1 MAIEADSNLE
11 QSERIE
17 AGKMTSSGAAKTRR
31 RKPTR
36 KDTKP
41 TPPKGTL
48 PAFSDNALRVLRARY
63 LRKNELGEVI
73 ETPEQM
79 LWRVARNIAQA
90 DLAYESGADVEKIAH
105 EFYLATAQLEFL
117 PNSPTLMNAGN
128 VLQQLSACFVLPV
141 GDSIASIGE
150 AITNAMLIH
159 KSGGG
164 TGFAFSRLRPKGDI
178 VASTGGVASGPISF
192 MRIFDTA
199 TEQVKQGGTRRG
211 ANMGILRVDH
221 PDILDF
227 IRCKRGGNGLTNF
240 NISVGLTE
248 EFMDKVE
255 NREDFPLL
263 NPRSKEPWTDP
274 KTGSPVRLNARKVF
288 DLLVESAWEGGDPG
302 IVFLDRLNRE
312 NPTPTI
318 GEIESTNPCGEQ
330 PLLPYE
336 SCNLGSINL
345 SRCVREKS
353 GVNWQKLGRLVKTA
367 VHFLDNVVDVN
378 NYPLPEIEEI
388 TKRGNRKIGLGI
400 MGWADMLIRLDMP
413 YDSEEALR
421 LAEEVMQFIWEH
433 AWDASIELA
442 RRRGAFAN
450 FPVSIFAVSS
460 DGSPTGKVHRP
471 GRPRRN
477 ATVTTIAPTGTL
489 SIIAGCSSGIEPL
502 FAVVYER
509 HVMDKEVLL
518 EVNPL
523 FKEVAQREGFYSDE
537 LMAKIAKKG
546 TVKDIPEVPRKFQRL
561 FVTAHDIN
569 PTWHVRMQAAF
580 QKMTDNAVSKTVNFP
595 ESATKDDVAE
605 VYWQAYRLNCKGVTV
620 YRDRSLEGQV
630 LTLGTAEPAPDE
642 QGRLQWKRPE
652 VLQGTTYKIPTGF
665 GESLYVTVNEDPNGS
680 VREVFANIS
689 RVGSDLAADAEGHGI
704 LASTFLQSVPKPD
717 PQVLVRR
724 LAGIAGS
731 SLPAPQQELAAKSI
745 PDGIALALKK
755 HMETKQKGDLDF
767 LTRRRDLRIPGRCP
781 SCRSAN
787 LRHQEGCLI
796 CLDCN
801 YSECV

>member
-1 MAIEADSNLE
+1 LPVEVKTGRNKSA
-11 QSERIE
+11 
-17 AGKMTSSGAAKTRR
+17 SGTGQAA
-31 RKPTR
+31 
-36 KDTKP
+36 
-41 TPPKGTL
+41 
-48 PAFSDNALRVLRARY
+48 PAKLGIALKLSDNSLRVLRARY
-63 LRKNELGEVI
+63 LKKNEAAEVV

-79 LWRVARNIAQA
+79 FWRVAWNIAST
-90 DLAYESGADVEKIAH
+90 DLIHDSEADVEKIAS
-105 EFYLATAQLEFL
+105 EFYSAMARLEFL

-128 VLQQLSACFVLPV
+128 ALQQLSACFVLPID
-141 GDSIASIGE
+141 DSIASIGK
-150 AITNAMLIH
+150 AITDTMLIH

-178 VASTGGVASGPISF
+178 VASSGGVASGPISF

-221 PDILDF
+221 PDVLDF
-227 IRCKRGGNGLTNF
+227 IRCKRGNNGLSNF

-255 NREDFPLL
+255 NGEDFPLL
-263 NPRSKEPWTDP
+263 NPRTREPRIDP
-274 KTGSPVRLNARKVF
+274 QTGAPVRLKAREVF

-302 IVFLDRLNRE
+302 IVFLDRVNRD
-312 NPTPTI
+312 NPTPSL

-345 SRCVREKS
+345 SQCVKN
-353 GVNWQKLGRLVKTA
+353 GAVNWQKLGRLVKMA
-367 VHFLDNVVDVN
+367 VHFLDNVVDAN
-378 NYPLPEIEEI
+378 KYPLPEIEKN
-388 TKRGNRKIGLGI
+388 TRYGNRKIGLGI
-400 MGWADMLIRLDMP
+400 MGWADMLIRLGIP

-421 LAEEVMQFIWEH
+421 LAEDMMQFIWEK
-433 AWDASIELA
+433 AWDASIDLT
-442 RRRGAFAN
+442 RQRGPFPNFA
-450 FPVSIFAVSS
+450 VSVFAVSS
-460 DGSPTGKVHRP
+460 DGTPTGKIHRP

-477 ATVTTIAPTGTL
+477 ATVSTIAPTGTL

-518 EVNPL
+518 EINPL
-523 FKEVAQREGFYSDE
+523 FKEMAVKEGFYSDE

-546 TVKDIPEVPRKFQRL
+546 TVKDIPEVPRKIQRL

-580 QKMTDNAVSKTVNFP
+580 QKFTDNAVSKTVNFP
-595 ESATKDDVAE
+595 ESATKEDVAE

-620 YRDRSLEGQV
+620 YRDQSKAGQV
-630 LTLGTAEPAPDE
+630 LTLGAAEPTPDE
-642 QGRLQWKRPE
+642 EGRLHWRRPE
-652 VLQGTTYKIPTGF
+652 LLHGSTYKIPTGF
-665 GESLYVTVNEDPNGS
+665 GESLYVTINEDQNGN

-731 SLPAPQQELAAKSI
+731 SLPSPAQELAARSI
-745 PDGIALALKK
+745 PDGIALALRK
-755 HMETKQKGDLDF
+755 HLERKQKGDLDY
-767 LTRRRDLRIPGRCP
+767 LTRRKDLRVPGRCP
-781 SCRSAN
+781 FCRSPN
-787 LRHQEGCLI
+787 LRHQEGCLV